1 MDIKTIMSI
10 ILAVGLAA
18 ACGFRVF
25 LPLFAVSLM
34 SYFGIG
40 TFGLAEQFEW
50 MGSIPAMTAFGG
62 ASLLELAAY
71 YIPYIDN
78 LLDTI
83 AVPLAAVA
91 GALIS
96 MSTMM
101 DLDPL
106 AQWSIALIA
115 GGGLAGLIK
124 GTGAAT
130 RAASTATTGGLA
142 NPVVSTVETGASIG
156 MVALSVFVPVMALI
170 AIVVILY
177 LLFRAIRSLKRKIRK
192 SPTEKEGQ
200 TLI

>member
-1 MDIKTIMSI
+1 MNSEILLSI
-10 ILAVGLAA
+10 ALAIGLAA

-34 SYFGIG
+34 SYLDFG
-40 TFGLAEQFEW
+40 TFGLADHFEW
-50 MGSIPAMTAFGG
+50 IGSLPALIAFGG
-62 ASLLELAAY
+62 ASLLELAGY
-71 YIPYIDN
+71 YVPYVDN

-83 AVPLAAVA
+83 AVPLAAAA
-91 GALIS
+91 GTIIS
-96 MSTMM
+96 MSTLV

-130 RAASTATTGGLA
+130 RAASTATTGGIG

-156 MVALSVFVPVMALI
+156 MILLAVFVPIMALI
-170 AIVVILY
+170 AIVLIIY
-177 LLFRAIRSLKRKIRK
+177 LLYRAIKRLRR
-192 SPTEKEGQ
+192 
-200 TLI
+200 TLRARQKPEHTLT